1 MLFFIVVD
9 GNGAGF
15 GNLEIIVNGGK
26 VTSHVSTVE
35 PQKKFSANF
44 IPHEAGRHRI
54 DVKFNGEKIGSPR
67 FVEVNFQPSTITFA
81 QLLNFFPKH
90 NSDKSKFECNITFF
104 PGQGSKHTPYGS
116 RTANRKN

>member
-1 MLFFIVVD
+1 MSPKLRFPNRNNLIIILSFSHLTSVIKYCYFIVD

-15 GNLEIIVNGGK
+15 GNLEIIVNGGR

-67 FVEVNFQPSTITFA
+67 FVEV
-81 QLLNFFPKH
+81 
-90 NSDKSKFECNITFF
+90 
-104 PGQGSKHTPYGS
+104 
-116 RTANRKN
+116 

>member
-1 MLFFIVVD
+1 M
-9 GNGAGF
+9 
-15 GNLEIIVNGGK
+15 
-26 VTSHVSTVE
+26 TSHVSTVE

-81 QLLNFFPKH
+81 
-90 NSDKSKFECNITFF
+90 
-104 PGQGSKHTPYGS
+104 
-116 RTANRKN
+116 

>member
-1 MLFFIVVD
+1 MRSILYFYLYLFTTSITPFLFFIVVD

-35 PQKKFSANF
+35 PQKKFSSNF

-67 FVEVNFQPSTITFA
+67 FVEASFKQYKRFFFFFSNFS
-81 QLLNFFPKH
+81 
-90 NSDKSKFECNITFF
+90 
-104 PGQGSKHTPYGS
+104 
-116 RTANRKN
+116 

>member
-1 MLFFIVVD
+1 MIIVD

-44 IPHEAGRHRI
+44 IPHDAGRHRI

-67 FVEVNFQPSTITFA
+67 FVEVIFSMIQVRSIIFITK
-81 QLLNFFPKH
+81 N
-90 NSDKSKFECNITFF
+90 TF
-104 PGQGSKHTPYGS
+104 
-116 RTANRKN
+116 R

>member
-1 MLFFIVVD
+1 MIYLLERLFFNHSFLLQFYNIDHFLFINSVD
-9 GNGAGF
+9 GNGTGF

-54 DVKFNGEKIGSPR
+54 DVKFNGEKIGLAR
-67 FVEVNFQPSTITFA
+67 FVEVYF
-81 QLLNFFPKH
+81 
-90 NSDKSKFECNITFF
+90 
-104 PGQGSKHTPYGS
+104 
-116 RTANRKN
+116 

>member
-1 MLFFIVVD
+1 MIISSNTTWFSFFIVVD

-67 FVEVNFQPSTITFA
+67 FVEVSFQPSTITFA
-81 QLLNFFPKH
+81 
-90 NSDKSKFECNITFF
+90 
-104 PGQGSKHTPYGS
+104 
-116 RTANRKN
+116 

>member
-1 MLFFIVVD
+1 MPYLENSFVYSINLIFLVD
-9 GNGAGF
+9 GHGAGF

-44 IPHEAGRHRI
+44 IPHEAGRHRV

-67 FVEVNFQPSTITFA
+67 FVEVLDI
-81 QLLNFFPKH
+81 K
-90 NSDKSKFECNITFF
+90 NSGYSLDQISII
-104 PGQGSKHTPYGS
+104 YS
-116 RTANRKN
+116 RF

>member
-1 MLFFIVVD
+1 MFLGNFITLTTVFFLTSVD

-44 IPHEAGRHRI
+44 IPHESGRHRI
-54 DVKFNGEKIGSPR
+54 DVKFNGEKIGLAR
-67 FVEVNFQPSTITFA
+67 FVEVYFQNY
-81 QLLNFFPKH
+81 L
-90 NSDKSKFECNITFF
+90 
-104 PGQGSKHTPYGS
+104 
-116 RTANRKN
+116 